1 MAKKIRM
8 YFSFSRAAYI
18 FFASALLAQEP
29 QTISGTLTDTNNDP
43 VVQNTILLLKPDGTE
58 HKRTETSKKRLG
70 RGGGKFEF
78 KDVEPGS
85 YTIQS
90 DGGELG
96 SLNLEIEVIDAE
108 IKLGDIK
115 LSQSAVV
122 SENTSSQNQEIL
134 PEMVSAGSSTQP
146 DNQENSEQTTG
157 AT

>member
-1 MAKKIRM
+1 MAKKTRM
-8 YFSFSRAAYI
+8 YFSFSRATYI

-85 YTIQS
+85 YTLQS

-96 SLNLEIEVIDAE
+96 SLNLE
-108 IKLGDIK
+108 
-115 LSQSAVV
+115 S
-122 SENTSSQNQEIL
+122 
-134 PEMVSAGSSTQP
+134 GS
-146 DNQENSEQTTG
+146 NRC
-157 AT
+157 

>member
-1 MAKKIRM
+1 MAKKTRM
-8 YFSFSRAAYI
+8 YFSFSRAMYI

-29 QTISGTLTDTNNDP
+29 QTISGTLTDINNDP

-85 YTIQS
+85 YTLQS

-96 SLNLEIEVIDAE
+96 L
-108 IKLGDIK
+108 
-115 LSQSAVV
+115 QSSGVCPGSWSWLCY
-122 SENTSSQNQEIL
+122 SEDFSQNTALAIINAKKI
-134 PEMVSAGSSTQP
+134 S
-146 DNQENSEQTTG
+146 
-157 AT
+157 

>member
-1 MAKKIRM
+1 MAKKTRM
-8 YFSFSRAAYI
+8 YFSFFRATYI

-29 QTISGTLTDTNNDP
+29 QNISGTLTDTNNDP

-85 YTIQS
+85 YTLQS

-96 SLNLEIEVIDAE
+96 SLNLDLEVIDAE
-108 IKLGDIK
+108 IELGDIK
-115 LSQSAVV
+115 LSLSAIT
-122 SENTSSQNQEIL
+122 SENTSS
-134 PEMVSAGSSTQP
+134 
-146 DNQENSEQTTG
+146 
-157 AT
+157 